1 MTISVSSSEARKSL
15 GKLLILAREKDEEVV
30 IKVRGE
36 PTAVIVSYSQYEQL
50 IKDKE
55 ARKREE
61 ALRLLR
67 SARAQFRRG
76 WKEFHVRRLTEW
88 QVLERMRSRR
98 YYSTRMKRPL
108 NRMPFFLL
116 TLTIMGPFD
125 RLYCMAYA

>member
-1 MTISVSSSEARKSL
+1 MTISVSSS
-15 GKLLILAREKDEEVV
+15 EEVV

-67 SARAQFRRG
+67 SARGACSG
-76 WKEFHVRRLTEW
+76 EDG
-88 QVLERMRSRR
+88 RSF
-98 YYSTRMKRPL
+98 T
-108 NRMPFFLL
+108 
-116 TLTIMGPFD
+116 
-125 RLYCMAYA
+125 

>member
-1 MTISVSSSEARKSL
+1 MTISVSSSEARKGL
-15 GKLLILAREKDEEVV
+15 GKLLILASEKNEEVV

-67 SARAQFRRG
+67 SARARVQ
-76 WKEFHVRRLTEW
+76 
-88 QVLERMRSRR
+88 ERMEGVSREEA
-98 YYSTRMKRPL
+98 YRMAGFGENVIKEIIQHEDEVAA
-108 NRMPFFLL
+108 N
-116 TLTIMGPFD
+116 G
-125 RLYCMAYA
+125 

>member
-15 GKLLILAREKDEEVV
+15 GKLLILASEKNEEVV
-30 IKVRGE
+30 IRVRGE

-67 SARAQFRRG
+67 SARARVQ
-76 WKEFHVRRLTEW
+76 
-88 QVLERMRSRR
+88 ERMEGVSREEA
-98 YYSTRMKRPL
+98 YRMASFGRECYQGDITA
-108 NRMPFFLL
+108 R
-116 TLTIMGPFD
+116 G
-125 RLYCMAYA
+125 